1 MRILLAGLALLS
13 TVALPHST
21 VDGVWRTV
29 GYGQLVQVS
38 GGKLSTYDV
47 TKVSCLPGSLSGTG
61 DGTTFATNEGSVVTI
76 RPGAMTF
83 DDNLG
88 VRSLRRV
95 PGGLPRECRV
105 PANELSTF
113 DVFWHTFAENYPFFR
128 AKGVDWQ
135 SEGDAARREVAAHPD
150 RLYDVLCGL
159 IRPLHDAHVA
169 LSAPGQHCAS
179 PRPGTPDPGKT
190 VPRAIAVADANLGVP
205 TRTWAGGALAY
216 ADLPGGLGYLRIT
229 GFHDYAGT
237 FAESSKILAKAL
249 DEIFTPGHQRS
260 GLILDLRVNGGGD
273 DPLGLQVAARLT
285 DVPHY
290 AYAKRARNDPDDPSR
305 FTVAQPFFVQP
316 AVAPRYRGP
325 LAVLTGNLD
334 VSAGETFLQAL
345 LNRQPRP
352 VLIGQST
359 QGAFSDTLDR
369 ALPKPGWTVSLPNE
383 EYLDPHGRTYDG
395 TGIGPDLP
403 VPVFAPDDLAAGR
416 DPALALARRVLGR

>member
-13 TVALPHST
+13 TTAFPPST
-21 VDGVWRTV
+21 VDGVWRTD
-29 GYGQLVQVS
+29 GYRQLIDVS
-38 GGKLSTYDV
+38 GGKLTTYDV

-61 DGTTFATNEGSVVTI
+61 YGTRFATNQGSVVTI

-88 VRSLRRV
+88 TRRLRRV
-95 PGGLPRECRV
+95 PGGLPHECQTT
-105 PANELSTF
+105 AELSTF

-128 AKGVDWQ
+128 AKGVDWK
-135 SEGDAARREVAAHPD
+135 SEGDAARREIAAHPD

-159 IRPLHDAHVA
+159 ISPLHDAHVA
-169 LSAPGQHCAS
+169 LSAPGRHCSS

-190 VPRAIAVADANLGVP
+190 IPRAIAVADANLGAPV
-205 TRTWAGGALAY
+205 RTWAGGSLGY

-229 GFHDYAGT
+229 GFHDYADT
-237 FAESSKILAKAL
+237 FAESSKILATAL
-249 DEIFTPGHQRS
+249 DEIFPPGHSLS

-285 DVPHY
+285 DVPHF
-290 AYAKRARNDPDDPSR
+290 AYAKRARNDPDDPAR
-305 FTVAQPFFVQP
+305 FTVPQPFFVQP
-316 AVAPRYRGP
+316 AAAPRYSGP
-325 LAVLTGNLD
+325 IAVLTGNLD

-383 EYLDPHGRTYDG
+383 EYLDLSGRTYDG

-403 VPVFAPDDLAAGR
+403 VPVFAPGDLAAGR
-416 DPALALARRVLGR
+416 DPALAAARRVLGR